1 MRAVI
6 QRVKEANVKI
16 DNQTVGA
23 IQQGLLLLFGFEAE
37 DKQEDIDWICN
48 KITKLRIFSDEAGK
62 MNLSVK
68 DIDGDILLVSQFTL
82 HASCKKGTRPS
93 FIKAAKPEIAIP
105 LYEKSIETMEKLM
118 EKGIQTGQF
127 GADMQISLINDGP
140 VTIVL
145 DSKLK
150 E

>member
-6 QRVKEANVKI
+6 QRVKQASVVIENK
-16 DNQTVGA
+16 TVGA
-23 IQQGLLLLFGFEAE
+23 IQQGLLLLFGFEA
-37 DKQEDIDWICN
+37 DDNQEDIDWICN
-48 KITKLRIFSDEAGK
+48 KITKLRIFNDEANK

-68 DIDGDILLVSQFTL
+68 DIDGDILIVSQFTL

-93 FIKAAKPEIAIP
+93 FIKAAKPNIAIP
-105 LYEKSIETMEKLM
+105 LYEKSIQTMEILM
-118 EKGIQTGQF
+118 EKKVETGQF
-127 GADMQISLINDGP
+127 GADMQVSLINDGP